1 METKNNTHSEAQ
13 MQTYQKGP
21 FSYPVPDGEDMA
33 DVALYFAEVVG
44 KPIPSMPGFSWSY
57 DETYKTQAGRDKMRA
72 ALLLPAPVKSI
83 EVAASLSLLT
93 EAEMEREEAYMESND
108 GF

>member
-1 METKNNTHSEAQ
+1 

-33 DVALYFAEVVG
+33 DVALYFEMVVG
-44 KPIPSMPGFSWSY
+44 KDIPSMPGFSWSY

-72 ALLLPAPVKSI
+72 ALLLPAP
-83 EVAASLSLLT
+83 ASTPKAEATLPLLS
-93 EAEMEREEAYMESND
+93 ESEMEREEAYMESED

>member
-1 METKNNTHSEAQ
+1 

-33 DVALYFAEVVG
+33 DVALYFATVVG
-44 KPIPSMPGFSWSY
+44 KEIASMPGFSWSY

-72 ALLLPAPVKSI
+72 ALLLPAPVKI
-83 EVAASLSLLT
+83 EVVASLPLLT
-93 EAEMEREEAYMESND
+93 EAEMEKEEAYMESND